1 MKSVFPIP
9 ALVLLALTGLPL
21 AAHAACP
28 TDLEAAAVAAAIVA
42 RQPVPVPAGEMS
54 VADGLCGRDKVV
66 RYLAQ
71 ISGPVVGYKAGLTN
85 LAVQQRFKHDAP
97 LRGTLFQGMLLRD
110 GAELAV
116 DYGIRPVFEADLVV
130 EVADPAALAKADT
143 PLAALKALKSYAPFI
158 ELPDLMV
165 QTPSTISGASLSAL
179 NVGARLGVRGAP
191 LAVPADAAGQARL
204 SEQLRDMN
212 VRLVDAADAPLGGG
226 KGSDVLGHPLNAV
239 VWLAQA
245 LKAEGLSLRPGQ
257 VVSLGS
263 FSALLPP
270 KAGQKVTAHY
280 DGVTGL
286 QPVTV
291 SFR

>member
-97 LRGTLFQGMLLRD
+97 LPRAAWGPAVDLLTATKPRKRTPADEVFAEFRD
-110 GAELAV
+110 GLPGDNHKDKAHRLLGFLRGLVEAGRPM
-116 DYGIRPVFEADLVV
+116 GI
-130 EVADPAALAKADT
+130 
-143 PLAALKALKSYAPFI
+143 
-158 ELPDLMV
+158 
-165 QTPSTISGASLSAL
+165 
-179 NVGARLGVRGAP
+179 
-191 LAVPADAAGQARL
+191 AG
-204 SEQLRDMN
+204 
-212 VRLVDAADAPLGGG
+212 
-226 KGSDVLGHPLNAV
+226 
-239 VWLAQA
+239 
-245 LKAEGLSLRPGQ
+245 
-257 VVSLGS
+257 
-263 FSALLPP
+263 
-270 KAGQKVTAHY
+270 
-280 DGVTGL
+280 
-286 QPVTV
+286 
-291 SFR
+291 

>member
-1 MKSVFPIP
+1 
-9 ALVLLALTGLPL
+9 VLLALTGLPL
-21 AAHAACP
+21 TAHAACP

-42 RQPVPVPAGEMS
+42 RQPVPVPAREMS

-165 QTPSTISGASLSAL
+165 ADPSKLGGAMLAMV
-179 NVGARLGVRGAP
+179 NVGARAGVLGKATPIQPSPGLADTFATMTVTLTDATGAV
-191 LAVPADAAGQARL
+191 LDT
-204 SEQLRDMN
+204 
-212 VRLVDAADAPLGGG
+212 G
-226 KGSDVLGHPLNAV
+226 KGRAILGNPLTAAS
-239 VWLAQA
+239 WLARDLA
-245 LKAEGLSLRPGQ
+245 SAGIPLKRGDLL
-257 VVSLGS
+257 SLGS
-263 FSALLPP
+263 FTKLLPP
-270 KAGQKVTAHY
+270 KPGLVVKATYAGLPGNP
-280 DGVTGL
+280 GVS
-286 QPVTV
+286 VR
-291 SFR
+291 FR